1 MRKDEKPLIQNGT
14 FSQKGVEAR
23 QLFKTLPVFLRIP
36 VLLCRL
42 SLVFL
47 SIFVLFPMPR
57 EISLPL
63 FQFPVAVFQ

>member
-1 MRKDEKPLIQNGT
+1 MKNHSFKMERSPR
-14 FSQKGVEAR
+14 KGVETR
-23 QLFKTLPVFLRIP
+23 QSFKTLPVFLRIP

-47 SIFVLFPMPR
+47 SIFVLFPMLR

>member
-1 MRKDEKPLIQNGT
+1 MGRSPR
-14 FSQKGVEAR
+14 KGVETQR
-23 QLFKTLPVFLRIP
+23 SFKPLPVFLKIP

>member
-1 MRKDEKPLIQNGT
+1 MRKDEKPLIQNGP

-23 QLFKTLPVFLRIP
+23 QSFKTLPVFLRIP

-57 EISLPL
+57 EISLLL